1 MFPPSRVARTVH
13 RPCRPRGTGPRWAE
27 QSTAAIAFEEV
38 DMSSAKGLEGVVVG
52 QTRLSWIDG
61 AAGELIYG
69 GYDIDDL
76 ARNTTF
82 EEVCYLLWNGE
93 LPNRAQLDE
102 LKGQLA
108 AHARLRP
115 EILELIRAFPK
126 DADPMAAL
134 RTVASALGMYDAD
147 SDNITDAAVREKS
160 VFLTAQFPTA
170 VAAYD
175 RVRNGKEPVD
185 PKPGLGFAAN
195 FLYMLNGE
203 EASEI
208 RCRTMDAALVLHAEH
223 GMNASTFAAR
233 VTAGTLSD
241 VYSAITSAIGTLK
254 GPSHGGA
261 NVEVMNML
269 REIDESGQDPAE
281 WVQGALGSGKRIMGF
296 GHRVYKATDPRATVL
311 RELADQIMAEAGETR
326 WLDLSDRI
334 RAVMAEEMEKKGKKI
349 YPNVDFFSA
358 SVYTTLGIGM
368 DLFTAVFAI
377 ARTPGWTAHLLE
389 QYADNRLIR
398 PSSEYVGPRG
408 LKVKPI
414 DER

>member
-1 MFPPSRVARTVH
+1 
-13 RPCRPRGTGPRWAE
+13 
-27 QSTAAIAFEEV
+27 
-38 DMSSAKGLEGVVVG
+38 MSSKGLEGVSVG

-61 AAGELIYG
+61 EKGELIYA

-93 LPNRAQLDE
+93 LPNREQLTE

-108 AHARLRP
+108 AERALSGKM
-115 EILELIRAFPK
+115 LEMVRRFPK

-134 RTVASALGMYDAD
+134 RTAVSALGMYDASAD
-147 SDNITDAAVREKS
+147 DNSEAELRRKAVL
-160 VFLTAQFPTA
+160 LTARTPTL
-170 VAAYD
+170 VAAYH
-175 RVRNGKEPVD
+175 RARNGKEPVAPRPD
-185 PKPGLGFAAN
+185 LGEAAN
-195 FLYMLNGE
+195 FLYMLNDE
-203 EASEI
+203 VPNDT

-241 VYSAITSAIGTLK
+241 IYSCIASAIGTLK

-261 NVEVMNML
+261 NVEVMDML
-269 REIDESGQDPAE
+269 REIDESGADPAE
-281 WVQGALGSGKRIMGF
+281 WVRSALDEKRRIMGF

-311 RELADQIMAEAGETR
+311 RELADRIMAEAGETR

-334 RAVMAEEMEKKGKKI
+334 RAVMAEEMEKRGKKI

-358 SVYTTLGIGM
+358 SVYTTLGIPM
-368 DLFTAVFAI
+368 DLFTCVFAM
-377 ARTPGWTAHLLE
+377 ARMPGWTAHLLE
-389 QYADNRLIR
+389 QYANNRLIR
-398 PSSEYVGPRG
+398 PTSDYVGPRG
-408 LKVKPI
+408 LQVKPL
-414 DER
+414 DQR

>member
-1 MFPPSRVARTVH
+1 M
-13 RPCRPRGTGPRWAE
+13 
-27 QSTAAIAFEEV
+27 
-38 DMSSAKGLEGVVVG
+38 SAKGLEGVSVG
-52 QTRLSWIDG
+52 KSRLSWIDG
-61 AAGELIYG
+61 EKGELVYG
-69 GYDIDDL
+69 GYEIDDL

-82 EEVCYLLWNGE
+82 EEVCYLLWNGS
-93 LPNRAQLDE
+93 LPNREQLDE
-102 LKGQLA
+102 LKRQFAAERTLA
-108 AHARLRP
+108 P
-115 EILELIRAFPK
+115 ELVDMLRAFPK

-134 RTVASALGMYDAD
+134 RTAVSALGMYDAAAD
-147 SDNITDAAVREKS
+147 DITEAEVRRKALL
-160 VFLTAQFPTA
+160 LTAKSPVI

-175 RVRNGKEPVD
+175 RIRRGLEPVEPRAD
-185 PKPGLGFAAN
+185 FGEAAN

-203 EASEI
+203 VANDT
-208 RCRTMDAALVLHAEH
+208 RCRTMDVALVLHAEH

-281 WVQGALGSGKRIMGF
+281 WVRGALGGGKRIMGF

-311 RELADQIMAEAGETR
+311 RELADKIMAEAGETK

-334 RAVMAEEMEKKGKKI
+334 RAVMAEEMEAKGKKI

-377 ARTPGWTAHLLE
+377 ARMPGWTAHLLE

-398 PSSEYVGPRG
+398 PTSEYVGPRD
-408 LKVKPI
+408 LKVTPI

>member
-1 MFPPSRVARTVH
+1 MA
-13 RPCRPRGTGPRWAE
+13 
-27 QSTAAIAFEEV
+27 
-38 DMSSAKGLEGVVVG
+38 AKGLEGVVVA
-52 QTRLSWIDG
+52 QSRLSDING
-61 AAGELIYG
+61 EVGELIYA

-82 EEVCYLLWNGE
+82 EEVCYLLWNGV
-93 LPNRAQLDE
+93 LPNRQQLDE
-102 LKGQLA
+102 IRAELERNSA
-108 AHARLRP
+108 LRP
-115 EILELIRAFPK
+115 EVLEMLRAYPR
-126 DADPMAAL
+126 DADPMAAV
-134 RTVASALGMYDAD
+134 RTAVSALGMFDPQAD
-147 SDNITDAAVREKS
+147 DISAESVRRKAL
-160 VFLTAQFPTA
+160 FLTAQTPTI

-175 RVRNGKEPVD
+175 RIRQGKEPLQ
-185 PKPGLGFAAN
+185 PRAGLGFAAN

-203 EASEI
+203 EANET
-208 RCRTMDAALVLHAEH
+208 RVRTMDVALVLHAEH

-269 REIDESGQDPAE
+269 REIDESGEDPGA
-281 WVQGALGSGKRIMGF
+281 WVRDALASGKKIMGF

-311 RELADQIMAEAGETR
+311 RELADKIMAEAGETR

-358 SVYTTLGIGM
+358 SVYTTLGIAM
-368 DLFTAVFAI
+368 DLFTAVFAL
-377 ARTPGWTAHLLE
+377 ARMPGWTAHLME

-398 PSSEYVGPRG
+398 PGSDYLGPRG
-408 LKVKPI
+408 LKVTPL
-414 DER
+414 DQR

>member
-1 MFPPSRVARTVH
+1 MA
-13 RPCRPRGTGPRWAE
+13 G
-27 QSTAAIAFEEV
+27 
-38 DMSSAKGLEGVVVG
+38 KGLEGVVVG
-52 QTRLSWIDG
+52 QSKLSDIDG
-61 AAGELIYG
+61 EVGELIYA

-93 LPNRAQLDE
+93 LPNRQQLDQFKGE
-102 LKGQLA
+102 LSAQ
-108 AHARLRP
+108 ARLDDRV
-115 EILELIRAFPK
+115 LAVLRTFP
-126 DADPMAAL
+126 DDPDPMAAL
-134 RTVASALGMYDAD
+134 RTAVSALGMFDPKAD
-147 SDNITDAAVREKS
+147 EITPDEVRRKALY
-160 VFLTAQFPTA
+160 LTAVTPTV

-175 RVRNGKEPVD
+175 RLRKGKEPLQPREGHSMAD
-185 PKPGLGFAAN
+185 N

-203 EASEI
+203 EANDT

-269 REIDESGQDPAE
+269 REIDSSGQDPKE
-281 WVQGALGSGKRIMGF
+281 WVHGALEGGKKVMGF
-296 GHRVYKATDPRATVL
+296 GHRVYKATDPRAKVL
-311 RELADQIMAEAGETR
+311 RELADKIMAEAGETR
-326 WLDLSDRI
+326 WLDLSDKI
-334 RAVMAEEMEKKGKKI
+334 RAAMAEEMEKRGKRI

-358 SVYTTLGIGM
+358 SVYTTLGIEM

-377 ARTPGWTAHLLE
+377 ARMPGWTAHLME

-398 PSSEYVGPRG
+398 PSSEYIGPRG
-408 LKVKPI
+408 KTVVPL
-414 DER
+414 DQR